1 MDPVQ
6 RTLEVERITNLVRGF
21 GWEKME
27 EVVEGNRL
35 RLVIEKTIPET
46 PPAPP
51 E

>member
-1 MDPVQ
+1 MDPVR
-6 RTLEVERITNLVRGF
+6 RTLEVERITNLIRGF
-21 GWEKME
+21 GWDKKE
-27 EVVEGNRL
+27 EVVEDNVL